1 MLKVATYCRVST
13 SSEDQLN
20 SFERQMQM
28 YNEEILLHDD
38 WELYNSYY
46 DKGLSGTEV
55 MNRPGF
61 LEMKEAGLNREYDI
75 LITRE
80 VSRLSRNIQHFY
92 EFVRPLVKKNI
103 QIFFLDDE
111 VDSNMPDFETRV
123 ASLISHAQDESRKTS
138 QRVKR
143 GQKIAMQS
151 GSVFGNSLLG
161 YDLRDTKLYINQ
173 KGAEIVR
180 KIFDMYVNRDMGIRQ
195 IKKAL
200 ERENIRTMK
209 NNISWS
215 IKSIYS
221 VLRNEKYC
229 GDLVQQKTCTPDY
242 LTHEKKKNSGM
253 RIAIKNHHEP
263 IISREMW
270 NEAQKRLNSKSPSS
284 TDCISNRYVMSGKIK
299 CSECGKN
306 FVSKSRKNR
315 DGTVTKT
322 WRCSAANTDGAKK
335 ANGIGCDNGKQI
347 RDDVAMDML
356 YQSLG
361 TLKLDDE
368 YVIQN
373 LLYIIRKSL
382 KGSIDHD
389 HKNIACYENEL
400 NKLTQKQLRI
410 LDMDLSGDY
419 PKDMIAKKLSDINS
433 DIADVNQ
440 KIDVLKKSDD
450 AACNYDEFEKD
461 IAEYI
466 KNLLCFKNVPDEY
479 LRSLLKKITVYPDRT
494 AKLELGNINKTWEF
508 IL

>member
-1 MLKVATYCRVST
+1 MMKVATYCRVST
-13 SSEDQLN
+13 SSEDQIN

-28 YNEEILLHDD
+28 YNEEITLHDD

-55 MNRPGF
+55 LNRPGF

-92 EFVRPLVKKNI
+92 EFVRPLVKKGI

-161 YDLRDTKLYINQ
+161 YDLRDTKLYINR

-200 ERENIRTMK
+200 ERENIKTMK
-209 NNISWS
+209 NNINWS

-221 VLRNEKYC
+221 ILRNEKYC
-229 GDLVQQKTCTPDY
+229 GDLVQQKTYTPDY
-242 LTHEKKKNSGM
+242 LTHEKKKNPG
-253 RIAIKNHHEP
+253 RTITIKNHHEP
-263 IISREMW
+263 IISRAMW
-270 NEAQKRLNSKSPSS
+270 NKAQEKLNRKSPD
-284 TDCISNRYVMSGKIK
+284 TADCISNRYVMSGKIK
-299 CSECGKN
+299 CSECGKS
-306 FVSKSRKNR
+306 FVSRTRKNR
-315 DGTVTKT
+315 DGSLTKV
-322 WRCSAANTDGAKK
+322 WRCSTANTDGAKK
-335 ANGIGCDNGKQI
+335 ANGIGCNNGKQV
-347 RDDVAMDML
+347 RDDVALDML

-361 TLKLDDE
+361 TLKFDNE
-368 YVIQN
+368 YIIQN
-373 LLYIIRKSL
+373 LLHIIRKTL
-382 KGSIDHD
+382 KGAINHD
-389 HKNIACYENEL
+389 HKNLACYENEL
-400 NKLTQKQLRI
+400 KKLTEKQSRI

-419 PKDMIAKKLSDINS
+419 PKDIIAKKLSYINS

-450 AACNYDEFEKD
+450 AARNYDEFEKD

-466 KNLLCFKNVPDEY
+466 KNLLCFNHASKEY
-479 LRSLLKKITVYPDRT
+479 LRAILKKITVYPDRT
-494 AKLELGNINKTWEF
+494 AKLELENINKVWEF
-508 IL
+508 TL

>member
-55 MNRPGF
+55 LNRPGF

-92 EFVRPLVKKNI
+92 EFVRPLVKKGI

-151 GSVFGNSLLG
+151 GSVFGSSLLG
-161 YDLRDTKLYINQ
+161 YDLRDTKLYINR

-180 KIFDMYVNRDMGIRQ
+180 KIFDMYVSRDMGIRQ
-195 IKKAL
+195 IKKSL
-200 ERENIRTMK
+200 ERENIVTMK
-209 NNISWS
+209 NNNHWS

-229 GDLVQQKTCTPDY
+229 GDLVQQKTYTPDY
-242 LTHEKKKNSGM
+242 LTHEKKKNPGGT
-253 RIAIKNHHEP
+253 IVIKNHHEP

-270 NEAQKRLNSKSPSS
+270 NEAQKKLNAKSPDT
-284 TDCISNRYVMSGKIK
+284 TDCLSNRYVMSGKIK
-299 CSECGKN
+299 CGECGKS
-306 FVSKSRKNR
+306 FISRTRKNR
-315 DGTVTKT
+315 DGTLSKA
-322 WRCSAANTDGAKK
+322 WRCSTANTDGKRQP
-335 ANGIGCDNGKQI
+335 NGIGCDNGKQV

-356 YQSLG
+356 YQALG
-361 TLKLDDE
+361 TLKLDNE
-368 YVIQN
+368 YILQN
-373 LLYIIRKSL
+373 LLHIIKKSL
-382 KGSIDHD
+382 KGAIDHD
-389 HKNIACYENEL
+389 HKNLAYYKNEL
-400 NKLTQKQLRI
+400 AKLTEKQSRI
-410 LDMDLSGDY
+410 LDMDLLGDY
-419 PKDMIAKKLSDINS
+419 PKDMIVKKLSDINS
-433 DIADVNQ
+433 DIADVTQ
-440 KIDVLKKSDD
+440 KIRELKKSNDI
-450 AACNYDEFEKD
+450 ACNYDEFEKD

-466 KNLLCFKNVPDEY
+466 RNLLCFKNAPDTY
-479 LRSLLKKITVYPDRT
+479 LRAILKRITVYPDRI
-494 AKLELGNINKTWEF
+494 AKLEIENADEVWEF
-508 IL
+508 KL